1 MISGYCGH
9 VLVTARTAAMTD
21 VPFFLLRKKVFFF
34 FEFTNV
40 CPGEMKDDRRRDGYC
55 RINCLLSHKIMFL

>member
-21 VPFFLLRKKVFFF
+21 VPFFLLRKKGFF
-34 FEFTNV
+34 FELTNV
-40 CPGEMKDDRRRDGYC
+40 CPGEMKGDKRL
-55 RINCLLSHKIMFL
+55 NQ